1 MYKRTPKPG
10 DIIRDRVSI
19 LDRNVKI
26 HGSDTRR
33 RYIEGKPPMKN
44 IFKEEIK
51 NGN

>member
-1 MYKRTPKPG
+1 MYKRTSKPG

-26 HGSDTRR
+26 HGSETRR
-33 RYIEGKPPMKN
+33 RYIEGKPVKN